1 MIKFQV
7 FFSLTTSATE
17 ISDNPS
23 FLILSLFNSFM
34 SDPACFT
41 KVLMDS
47 GINILFFVSRVSFQD
62 RDVSSLKSQ
71 RIRNSDN

>member
-1 MIKFQV
+1 MIKYQV

-23 FLILSLFNSFM
+23 FLILGLFNSLM
-34 SDPACFT
+34 RDPACFT
-41 KVLMDS
+41 EVLEDS
-47 GINILFFVSRVSFQD
+47 GIKILFFVSRVTFQD

-71 RIRNSDN
+71 IIRNSDN

>member
-1 MIKFQV
+1 MIKYQV

-23 FLILSLFNSFM
+23 FLILGLFDSFM
-34 SDPACFT
+34 RDPACFT
-41 KVLMDS
+41 EVLVDS
-47 GINILFFVSRVSFQD
+47 GIKILFFVSRVSFQD

-71 RIRNSDN
+71 IIRNSDN